1 MAPMQAVNS
10 SDVKEARVQKWQ
22 FTIERDTAIHTPT
35 GAKFF
40 AFPGSPEMANWDMG
54 LAQPGR
60 LEDEYDEQELL
71 SVAAEVLGE
80 RFIVYPLPIPR
91 WVTIAQDMRAAIP
104 IRPGRASYL
113 TGGSIIAALI
123 ALGIVLSGFSF

>member
-1 MAPMQAVNS
+1 MQAASS

-54 LAQPGR
+54 LALPGR
-60 LEDEYDEQELL
+60 LEDEYDQQELL
-71 SVAAEVLGE
+71 SVAAQVLQE
-80 RFIVYPLPIPR
+80 RFMVHPLPVAR
-91 WVTIAQDMRAAIP
+91 WLTIAQDMRAAISL
-104 IRPGRASYL
+104 RHGRASYL

-123 ALGIVLSGFSF
+123 ALGIVLCGFSF